1 VALPLIYNI
10 RSVKVRWTSTMI
22 AVLGIAGVVAVFV
35 AMLSMARGFKATL
48 VSSGSPH
55 NAIVRRGGS
64 LSEMES
70 AITLDQIRVITDAPG
85 VMRNADGIPLI
96 SPEVVIIASLPQ
108 KNTGVD
114 SLIQLRGVAERV
126 LEVRDTVK
134 ITEGR
139 YFRPGLAEIVVGRNI
154 AQMYRNCRIG
164 DKPHFG
170 GRDWTVVGILDS
182 GGSAFDS
189 EIWGDAIILNQTYNR
204 PASIFQSAT
213 VRMTSPHA
221 LFEFKSALMGDPRLT
236 VEVEREI
243 DYYERQSQVVTT
255 MIRVLGFL
263 VVFIM
268 GIGAVFGALNTMYSA
283 VAARVREIATI
294 RSLGFGRSSIIISFL
309 CESVFIA
316 LIGGIIGCI
325 AVLPINGYTASTLNF
340 QTFSNLAFAFRVT
353 PDLLMQGLCFA
364 VFMGLLG
371 GLFPA
376 IRAARLPVAEAL
388 RAL

>member
-10 RSVKVRWTSTMI
+10 RSVKVRWTSTTI

-85 VMRNADGIPLI
+85 IMRNADGIPLI

-114 SLIQLRGVAERV
+114 ALIQLRGVSERA

-134 ITEGR
+134 IAEGR

-154 AQMYRNCRIG
+154 AQMYRSCRVG

-170 GRDWTVVGILDS
+170 GRD
-182 GGSAFDS
+182 
-189 EIWGDAIILNQTYNR
+189 
-204 PASIFQSAT
+204 
-213 VRMTSPHA
+213 
-221 LFEFKSALMGDPRLT
+221 
-236 VEVEREI
+236 
-243 DYYERQSQVVTT
+243 
-255 MIRVLGFL
+255 
-263 VVFIM
+263 
-268 GIGAVFGALNTMYSA
+268 
-283 VAARVREIATI
+283 
-294 RSLGFGRSSIIISFL
+294 
-309 CESVFIA
+309 
-316 LIGGIIGCI
+316 
-325 AVLPINGYTASTLNF
+325 
-340 QTFSNLAFAFRVT
+340 
-353 PDLLMQGLCFA
+353 
-364 VFMGLLG
+364 
-371 GLFPA
+371 
-376 IRAARLPVAEAL
+376 
-388 RAL
+388 

>member
-1 VALPLIYNI
+1 MALPLIYNL
-10 RSVKVRWTSTMI
+10 RSVRVRWASTSI
-22 AVLGIAGVVAVFV
+22 AVLGIAGVVAVFI

-48 VSSGSPH
+48 VASGLPS

-70 AITLDQIRVITDAPG
+70 AITIDQVRIASDAPG
-85 VMRNADGIPLI
+85 VMRTADGLPLI
-96 SPEVVIIASLPQ
+96 SPEVVMVASIPQ
-108 KNTGVD
+108 VGTGINA
-114 SLIQLRGVAERV
+114 LIQVRGVSKRA
-126 LEVRDTVK
+126 LEIRDVVK
-134 ITEGR
+134 ISEGGF
-139 YFRPGLAEIVVGRNI
+139 FRTGLAEIVVGRNLVNSY
-154 AQMYRNCRIG
+154 QNCKIG
-164 DKPHFG
+164 DSAHYG

-189 EIWGDAIILNQTYNR
+189 EIWCDAFLLNQSYNR
-204 PASIFQSAT
+204 PASIYQSAT
-213 VRMTSPHA
+213 VRLTSPDA
-221 LFEFKSALMGDPRLT
+221 LFEFKNALSNDPRLT
-236 VEVEREI
+236 VTVERETE
-243 DYYERQSQVVTT
+243 YYERQSQVVTT

-263 VVFIM
+263 VVLIM

-294 RSLGFGRSSIIISFL
+294 RSLGFGRGSIIISFL
-309 CESVFIA
+309 CESVIIA

-340 QTFSNLAFAFRVT
+340 QTFSNLAFAFKIT
-353 PDLLMQGLCFA
+353 PDLLIKGILFA
-364 VFMGLLG
+364 LFMGLLG